1 MTIQQKN
8 IQALAIMM
16 HKIVNNT
23 AHTIVSNLFENLPIC
38 LGSQKNP
45 EYFTFLILRFL
56 ELFARDVCKFLK
68 K

>member
-1 MTIQQKN
+1 
-8 IQALAIMM
+8 M

-45 EYFTFLILRFL
+45 EYFTFLVLRFL
-56 ELFARDVCKFLK
+56 ELFTRDVCKFLK